1 MNLRRL
7 ALVLA
12 TVPLIALAVAPATAA
27 AADDPVRLAG
37 GQVVFGGDVNVPAGE
52 TDNGDVVAFGGD
64 ITIDGHVTH
73 NLVAFGGN
81 ITINGTVDRD
91 VQAVGG
97 NVFLGP
103 KAVVGGNVN
112 LLGGNLTRATGAQV
126 GGSVVRNSRHMST
139 VGFPNAGDALG
150 GFFQGLS
157 FVLGIITAIGIVL
170 LALLVLVF
178 FPRQLQ
184 VTGATLEQR
193 PLESFGLGCGG
204 VLAGAFLAFL
214 FLVTIVF
221 SPVGLVI
228 IGAMTVAWL
237 LGWAAIFVTMG
248 QRILRSANR
257 PQELIPALLLGG
269 LIIGILANIPGLN
282 LAVIFF
288 GGSLALGAAIYSRL
302 GTRAPYPAGAMGGPT
317 STPPVSSPPTT
328 V

>member
-7 ALVLA
+7 AFALA
-12 TVPLIALAVAPATAA
+12 VIPVIALAAAPATAMA
-27 AADDPVRLAG
+27 ATDPSRLAG

-64 ITIDGHVTH
+64 VTVDGTVTR
-73 NLVAFGGN
+73 NVVAMGGN
-81 ITINGTVDRD
+81 VHINGTVDRD

-103 KAVVGGNVN
+103 KAVVGGNIN

-126 GGSVVRNSRHMST
+126 GGSVVNNPRHMGT
-139 VGFPNAGDALG
+139 VGFPNAGNALS

-157 FVLGIITAIGIVL
+157 FVLGIISAIGIVL
-170 LALLVLVF
+170 LALLVLLF
-178 FPRQLQ
+178 FPRQLEL
-184 VTGATLEQR
+184 TGVTLEQR

-204 VLAGAFLAFL
+204 ALAGAFLAFL
-214 FLVTIVF
+214 FLITIVF
-221 SPVGLVI
+221 SPVGLII
-228 IGAMTVAWL
+228 IGAMTIAWL
-237 LGWAAIFVTMG
+237 LGWAAIFVITG
-248 QRILRSANR
+248 QRLLRSANR

-269 LIIGILANIPGLN
+269 LIIGILANVPGLN

-302 GTRAPYPAGAMGGPT
+302 GTRSPYPVGGPPAV
-317 STPPVSSPPTT
+317 PPVSNPPTT